1 MVSTFVGAAV
11 VFSAVLTGDAVVVA
25 VVSRI
30 GVVTSV
36 IAGNVL
42 DCAIVSEFTSFV
54 GLTVEC
60 ALVLSSI
67 PRGVAVTSAI
77 FCVAVVAVAVVAR
90 AAVVSAIVTG
100 DVDDSSAVGSDSGVV
115 KCFGFISEVVS
126 VVVDV

>member
-11 VFSAVLTGDAVVVA
+11 VFSAVLTGDAVVAA

-30 GVVTSV
+30 GIFTSV

-42 DCAIVSEFTSFV
+42 DSAIVSEFTSFV

-67 PRGVAVTSAI
+67 PRGVSVVVTGAVNGFATVVCDSAVTNPCGFVS
-77 FCVAVVAVAVVAR
+77 AVVAGVVVVA
-90 AAVVSAIVTG
+90 
-100 DVDDSSAVGSDSGVV
+100 
-115 KCFGFISEVVS
+115 KLK
-126 VVVDV
+126 